1 MRVLVLAVVAALAAA
16 YLWRDAGSGAS
27 DAPAAVPRA
36 PMPAPRTVEAP
47 AVAAPPA
54 RNVFEYADQQ
64 RTASAPLTTGSAA
77 MPAPIAAP
85 SPSPSPAVRLV
96 GLLRRK
102 GELKAALAILGE
114 TVVLAPGESA
124 AGYTVVSIDEEEGVR
139 VQGPDGGTLQ
149 LSPGPG

>member
-1 MRVLVLAVVAALAAA
+1 
-16 YLWRDAGSGAS
+16 
-27 DAPAAVPRA
+27 
-36 PMPAPRTVEAP
+36 
-47 AVAAPPA
+47 
-54 RNVFEYADQQ
+54 
-64 RTASAPLTTGSAA
+64 